1 MLFRRVFGIFLPG
14 KVGRRGR
21 ELFRWH
27 LYSPA
32 NRMNLRAD
40 SGKLRTEFR
49 CLRVIKGFI
58 PGTLDYGARLRS
70 TQHQITGDLA
80 MKNMKKKQSSKKRRK
95 PITGQ
100 HRKSTAK
107 NPPIVLTGL
116 DVTEDDSIDQDE
128 NTLSGDTQGLS
139 GDQDVTFESVKE
151 LTEEGQYLEAEVVD
165 GVENA
170 PLADAGP
177 IKTKE
182 VPEDDVPPEYLDPE
196 RE

>member
-1 MLFRRVFGIFLPG
+1 
-14 KVGRRGR
+14 
-21 ELFRWH
+21 
-27 LYSPA
+27 
-32 NRMNLRAD
+32 
-40 SGKLRTEFR
+40 
-49 CLRVIKGFI
+49 
-58 PGTLDYGARLRS
+58 
-70 TQHQITGDLA
+70 

-95 PITGQ
+95 PSTGQ

-107 NPPIVLTGL
+107 SPPIVLTGL
-116 DVTEDDSIDQDE
+116 GVTEDESTDQDE

-139 GDQDVTFESVKE
+139 EVEDVTFESVKE

-170 PLADAGP
+170 PPADAGP

>member
-1 MLFRRVFGIFLPG
+1 
-14 KVGRRGR
+14 
-21 ELFRWH
+21 
-27 LYSPA
+27 
-32 NRMNLRAD
+32 
-40 SGKLRTEFR
+40 
-49 CLRVIKGFI
+49 
-58 PGTLDYGARLRS
+58 
-70 TQHQITGDLA
+70 
-80 MKNMKKKQSSKKRRK
+80 MKKKQSPKKRRK
-95 PITGQ
+95 ASTGQ

-107 NPPIVLTGL
+107 SPPIVQMGL
-116 DVTEDDSIDQDE
+116 DVTEDDSIDRDE

-139 GDQDVTFESVKE
+139 GDEDVTFESVKE

-170 PLADAGP
+170 PPADAGP

>member
-1 MLFRRVFGIFLPG
+1 
-14 KVGRRGR
+14 
-21 ELFRWH
+21 
-27 LYSPA
+27 
-32 NRMNLRAD
+32 
-40 SGKLRTEFR
+40 
-49 CLRVIKGFI
+49 
-58 PGTLDYGARLRS
+58 
-70 TQHQITGDLA
+70 
-80 MKNMKKKQSSKKRRK
+80 MKNMKKKPSSKKRRK
-95 PITGQ
+95 PSAGQ

-107 NPPIVLTGL
+107 SPPIMLTGL

-182 VPEDDVPPEYLDPE
+182 VPEDDVPPEYLNPE

>member
-1 MLFRRVFGIFLPG
+1 
-14 KVGRRGR
+14 
-21 ELFRWH
+21 
-27 LYSPA
+27 
-32 NRMNLRAD
+32 
-40 SGKLRTEFR
+40 
-49 CLRVIKGFI
+49 
-58 PGTLDYGARLRS
+58 
-70 TQHQITGDLA
+70 
-80 MKNMKKKQSSKKRRK
+80 MKKKQTSKKRRK
-95 PITGQ
+95 PSTGQ

-107 NPPIVLTGL
+107 SPPIVQMGVN
-116 DVTEDDSIDQDE
+116 VTEDDSIDRDE

-139 GDQDVTFESVKE
+139 GDEDVTFESVKE

-196 RE
+196 REQ